1 MPLADNIKAIN
12 INRRNIMVGSV
23 NGGDA
28 PGLATAIM
36 NQKTAGEEFAVKVV
50 KKEQDIE
57 RAEGEAAVK
66 LIEDVA
72 PAVVNGRLDTH
83 A

>member
-1 MPLADNIKAIN
+1 MLLADNIKAIN
-12 INRRNIMVGSV
+12 INRRKIMIGSV

-28 PGLATAIM
+28 PGLATSMM
-36 NQKTAGEEFAVKVV
+36 NQKTAGEEFAVKVI

-72 PAVVNGRLDTH
+72 PVVNGRLDTH

>member
-1 MPLADNIKAIN
+1 M
-12 INRRNIMVGSV
+12 MVGSV
-23 NGGDA
+23 SGGDA
-28 PGLATAIM
+28 PGLATSMMKA
-36 NQKTAGEEFAVKVV
+36 KTAEEDFAVKVV

-57 RAEGEAAVK
+57 RQQGEAAVK

-72 PAVVNGRLDTH
+72 PVVNGRLDVH